1 MTDNT
6 TPPRSTNRWFSIL
19 GFQFSRRQAI
29 RAAMLLAAGV
39 CACCVAFSAW
49 YYPPR
54 ATSRLI
60 RSAGGNVDFLDEQVS
75 NVLVAQFLHLPTR
88 LFGLEPT
95 DDEIH
100 QVRLTESEVTDS
112 WLHHLKALNRLR
124 SLRIHGRQFGPGL
137 AELKEL
143 SELSQISITQLRK
156 QDLGQLQQF
165 SNLQFVVLN
174 FPDFPDIDLSKLASL
189 RRLQTLS
196 LSGIATTEQQL
207 EQIAQCKSL
216 EALTIDHCL
225 GEPARKQIDHLARL
239 PSLKFLHITDVTD
252 ETATQIA
259 EIKSLT
265 HLMINGANLTDEGV
279 ASLAKLP
286 KLQYLQLRQCDP
298 AIDAEALRKL
308 MPRCQIHYFE
318 FIPSS
323 QPR

>member
-1 MTDNT
+1 MTENAS
-6 TPPRSTNRWFSIL
+6 PPRSTNRWFSIL

-60 RSAGGNVDFLDEQVS
+60 RSVGGVVEHQPEQVS
-75 NVLVAQFLHLPTR
+75 NVLIAQFLRRQSR

-100 QVRLTESEVTDS
+100 QVVLTESEVTDS
-112 WLHHLKALNRLR
+112 WLHHLKALNGLR

-143 SELSQISITQLRK
+143 PELSQIAITQLRK

-165 SNLQFVVLN
+165 PNLQRVELHM
-174 FPDFPDIDLSKLASL
+174 PDFPDIDLSKLVSLQRLRSLSL
-189 RRLQTLS
+189 R
-196 LSGIATTEQQL
+196 GIATTEQQL

-216 EALTIDHCL
+216 VSLSIDYCL
-225 GEPARKQIDHLARL
+225 GEPTRKRIDHLARL
-239 PSLKFLHITDVTD
+239 PSLQNLHITGVTD
-252 ETATQIA
+252 ETVAQFAKID
-259 EIKSLT
+259 SLT
-265 HLMINGANLTDEGV
+265 YLTINGASLTDEGV
-279 ASLAKLP
+279 ASLTKLS
-286 KLQYLQLRQCDP
+286 KLQYLQLHQCDP
-298 AIDAEALRKL
+298 AIDAEALRKQ
-308 MPRCQIHYFE
+308 MPGCRIHYFE
-318 FIPSS
+318 FIRLSR
-323 QPR
+323 PR